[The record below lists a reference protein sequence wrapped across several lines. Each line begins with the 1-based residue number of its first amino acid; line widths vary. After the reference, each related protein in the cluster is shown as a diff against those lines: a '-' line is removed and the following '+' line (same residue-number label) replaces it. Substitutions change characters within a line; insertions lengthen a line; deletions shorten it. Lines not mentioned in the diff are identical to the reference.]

1 MQATSKEGK
10 DGGIELIQPPANSKP
25 GDRVYFEG
33 EDYES
38 KKYASCL
45 RLCNLI
51 FIFLDTTPLA
61 QLNPKK
67 KIFEAI
73 QPGAMICILAFF
85 VINGYLQALLHLTRE
100 RLHGSIH
107 RRRPCIGSVQKMVY
121 VLPQL

>member
-33 EDYES
+33 EDYEC

-45 RLCNLI
+45 RLCNLKL
-51 FIFLDTTPLA
+51 IFLDTTPLA

-73 QPGAMICILAFF
+73 QPGAIICILAF
-85 VINGYLQALLHLTRE
+85 VVTNGRWQALLHLTRE
-100 RLHGSIH
+100 RLHGSI
-107 RRRPCIGSVQKMVY
+107 RRRRACIGSVQKVVY